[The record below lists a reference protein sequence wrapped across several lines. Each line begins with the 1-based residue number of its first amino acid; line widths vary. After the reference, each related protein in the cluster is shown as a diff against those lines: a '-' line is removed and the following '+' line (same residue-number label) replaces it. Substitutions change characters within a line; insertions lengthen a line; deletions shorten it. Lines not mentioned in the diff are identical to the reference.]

1 MDVHD
6 PQTRSYN
13 MSRIKGKQTKSEELV
28 AKYLFSHG
36 LRYRRNV
43 QKLPGKPDIV
53 LKKYKTVIFV
63 NGCFWH
69 VHEGCK
75 YFVWPENNR
84 DFWRKKLSDNK
95 KRDILI
101 KESLEKSGWKV
112 LVIWECE
119 LKHNKEKS
127 LNLLYENITRIH
139 I

>member
-1 MDVHD
+1 M
-6 PQTRSYN
+6 
-13 MSRIKGKQTKSEELV
+13 
-28 AKYLFSHG
+28 
-36 LRYRRNV
+36 
-43 QKLPGKPDIV
+43 
-53 LKKYKTVIFV
+53 IFV

-127 LNLLYENITRIH
+127 LNLLYENITGIH